1 MLFAPVGS
9 LVPVALETL
18 DRGGTLAVAGIY
30 LDEIPALEYE
40 RDLFQERGLR
50 SITANTR
57 VDGQEFLAI
66 AARIG
71 IQVTTTSYPLEAADQ
86 ALADLAQGRFA
97 GAAVLKVA
105 QDA

>member
-1 MLFAPVGS
+1 MGL
-9 LVPVALETL
+9 LNCLTL
-18 DRGGTLAVAGIY
+18 CG
-30 LDEIPALEYE
+30 LDEIPALDYQ

-71 IQVTTTSYPLEAADQ
+71 IQVATTPYPLEAADQ
-86 ALADLAQGRFA
+86 ALADLSQGRFA